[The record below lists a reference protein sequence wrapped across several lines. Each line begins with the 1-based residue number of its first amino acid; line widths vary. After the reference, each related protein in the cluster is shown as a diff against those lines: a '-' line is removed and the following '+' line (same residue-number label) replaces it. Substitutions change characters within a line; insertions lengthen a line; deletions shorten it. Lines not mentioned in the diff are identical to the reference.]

1 MTLNKLLWYSTTKEE
16 DNKIKYFLHPTKLM
30 IFLLY
35 IKVIFSISFLKEL
48 FLQKTHNA
56 DWTIR
61 ARPY

>member
-56 DWTIR
+56 D
-61 ARPY
+61 